1 MKNRQTTI
9 SAKSLD
15 FIVEFLFHCI
25 DWLLESR
32 WAKMLPTTSII
43 YRLELKLT
51 RNKFLQKFR
60 GALVNREE
68 EYQLNQRAGRI
79 LRQAGL
85 VFEEWKDYNWI
96 KKEADD
102 EGYADYYL
110 VNCFNETKMIN
121 EADSSVYRELVD
133 IDSKLGTSI
142 SMQLSCCLWSTTR
155 YDIIEV

>member
-1 MKNRQTTI
+1 MSK
-9 SAKSLD
+9 D
-15 FIVEFLFHCI
+15 
-25 DWLLESR
+25 
-32 WAKMLPTTSII
+32 
-43 YRLELKLT
+43 
-51 RNKFLQKFR
+51 
-60 GALVNREE
+60 EE
-68 EYQLNQRAGRI
+68 KELNQRAGRI
-79 LRQAGL
+79 LREAGL
-85 VFEEWKDYNWI
+85 VFVERMDYNWI
-96 KKEADD
+96 KKETDD